1 MTDCK
6 MFALVPAVAA
16 TVLNGKTICTARAVI
31 RRECSSTRGEKPVWR
46 GPPLCPEGGVLNVRL
61 ANDELHIV
69 EKSRTLRRFRRCAD
83 APQCLWQRL
92 SKRRKARAGRDA
104 LTRFSL
110 SKRYAKPPAKPFP
123 AIG

>member
-46 GPPLCPEGGVLNVRL
+46 GPPLCQEGGVLNARL
-61 ANDELHIV
+61 ANGEPIA
-69 EKSRTLRRFRRCAD
+69 ERSRTLRRFRRCAD